1 MRVVICPDKFKGTA
15 TANEVIKA
23 VDSSHA
29 VHTAEVI
36 KCPLADGGEGT
47 LEALGGANRSSEV
60 AGPLGRPVAAAWRY
74 AAKTAVIEMS
84 RASGLLLVGG
94 KSGNDPLLAN
104 TRGTGELISAAREA
118 GARRIIVGVG
128 GSASTDGGYEALRAM
143 QSIAKFRGIEIQV
156 ACDVTTKFLDAP
168 RVFGPQKGATALQ
181 VDLLTRRL
189 EMLADLYLEQYGIEV
204 RPMAR
209 SGAAGGLAGGL
220 AAFGAQLVDGFG
232 LIADEVELAELI
244 EGADLVITGEGRLDQ
259 TSFDGK
265 VVGGVY
271 RIAQDL
277 KVPVLAIVGEVEE
290 ETSIPDSLNI
300 VSLVELFGYEK
311 ATKKTLWC
319 ISEATNQFLS
329 G

>member
-15 TANEVIKA
+15 TASEVIKA
-23 VDSSHA
+23 VGSSPA
-29 VHTAEVI
+29 MQTAEVI

-47 LEALGGANRSSEV
+47 LEALGGANRISEV
-60 AGPLGRPVAAAWRY
+60 ADPLGRPVAAAWRY

-94 KSGNDPLLAN
+94 KSGNEPLVAN

-143 QSIAKFRGIEIQV
+143 QSIAKFKGIEIEV

-168 RVFGPQKGATALQ
+168 RVFGPQKGASALQ
-181 VDLLTRRL
+181 IDLLTRRL
-189 EMLADLYLEQYGIEV
+189 ELLADLYLEQYGIEV
-204 RPMAR
+204 RDMAR

-232 LIADEVELAELI
+232 LIADEVDLAEII

-265 VVGGVY
+265 VVGGVH
-271 RIAQDL
+271 RIAQEL
-277 KVPVLAIVGEVEE
+277 KVPVLAIVGEVDEE
-290 ETSIPDSLNI
+290 ISIPESLNI
-300 VSLVELFGYEK
+300 VSLVELYGYEK
-311 ATKKTLWC
+311 ATEETFRC
-319 ISEATNQFLS
+319 VSEATSKFLS
-329 G
+329 E

>member
-60 AGPLGRPVAAAWRY
+60 AGPLGRPVVAAWRY

-232 LIADEVELAELI
+232 LIADEVELVELI